1 MIRRST
7 LRRSKRLTEKDV
19 LIATLLKE
27 NPDASI
33 RKLSSLSRFSKDAV
47 FRSIKKMSMVMD
59 MKRKALIN
67 YPIVGLKPAFV
78 FAISN
83 IEKADIAL
91 ASLRMPYLNHI
102 FTLMG
107 GETFALLAFYALPNP
122 AVLKPIL
129 GSYRSWRWHTK
140 QYIME
145 CSSVGSDIS
154 FQYYSVKAG
163 EWNVTWPLW
172 GFFLKEILLKKGFAE
187 VQRLT
192 RHKYK
197 YPEKQS
203 EIDLLQ
209 LEILK
214 ELWHDSQIDVPNLVE
229 KHRTSYA
236 TIRMKQQILRDK
248 GAYWLHLSI
257 DPIKSKLFDRIVLIV
272 DAKEEDVLDG
282 VQIALQALPYSISY
296 RVTGDLDGIVAMLS
310 LPSPGISR
318 VFHIL
323 SEHLWDMVDNY
334 WIFPII
340 RHLEVR
346 NPFPLKLFD
355 AEKQEWFFPPKIEN
369 RKYVSYEEQAKEYGL
384 PELVDGDSR

>member
-197 YPEKQS
+197 YPEEQP

-214 ELWHDSQIDVPNLVE
+214 ELWCDSQIDVPNLVE

-369 RKYVSYEEQAKEYGL
+369 RKYVYYE
-384 PELVDGDSR
+384 